1 IERYHYD
8 SAGHLTRIE
17 PAQPPLAPLM
27 GGQSPAAPAADTH
40 IHLRYD
46 LWGRLIQRTHGG
58 LTLAFE
64 YDSAG
69 RLLRLVNENGAQSRF
84 AWDALDRLV
93 QEEGFD
99 QRLQRYRWD
108 AAGQLMEATDGN

>member
-1 IERYHYD
+1 MIR
-8 SAGHLTRIE
+8 R
-17 PAQPPLAPLM
+17 PPRSTLFPYTTLFR
-27 GGQSPAAPAADTH
+27 SPS

-46 LWGRLIQRTHGG
+46 LWGRLVQRTHGG

-69 RLLRLVNENGAQSRF
+69 RLLRLVNENGSQSRF

-93 QEEGFD
+93 QEESFD
-99 QRLQRYRWD
+99 QRLQRYRWEIGR
-108 AAGQLMEATDGN
+108 AHVCTSVTQ

>member
-1 IERYHYD
+1 SELPNGQIERYHYD
-8 SAGHLTRIE
+8 SAGHLTRID
-17 PAQPPLAPLM
+17 PAQPA
-27 GGQSPAAPAADTH
+27 GTSSETQAADPS

-46 LWGRLIQRTHGG
+46 LWGRLVQRTHGG

-99 QRLQRYRWD
+99 QRLQR
-108 AAGQLMEATDGN
+108 